1 MSKSKGDNIFVVA
14 KYRPEINQI
23 LNIDLPCSD
32 VYQSHGLEIHMRK
45 RKHFECIPY
54 LKNISEII
62 ENPDYVGLNPSEKN
76 SVELVKAYDIN
87 ILVAVKLDIKND
99 YLYVASMYSL
109 SKSKLERR
117 IKGKRLKKFK

>member
-1 MSKSKGDNIFVVA
+1 M
-14 KYRPEINQI
+14 
-23 LNIDLPCSD
+23 
-32 VYQSHGLEIHMRK
+32 
-45 RKHFECIPY
+45 
-54 LKNISEII
+54 
-62 ENPDYVGLNPSEKN
+62 
-76 SVELVKAYDIN
+76 ELVKAYDIN